1 MMATCNGRNMLQL
14 ATQFIRD
21 VLWGQWLEFY
31 IFVWHNG
38 DVSSKKSAAISHV
51 GFTEANTMLT
61 LNRWLLNR
69 KINTNKYS
77 GPIYIIVMKN
87 TLLCFSCLKFRKML
101 IFR

>member
-14 ATQFIRD
+14 ATRFIKD
-21 VLWGQWLEFY
+21 VLWEQWLECY
-31 IFVWHNG
+31 IFLWHNG
-38 DVSSKKSAAISHV
+38 NVSCKNSAAISHV

-77 GPIYIIVMKN
+77 GLIYIIVMKQH
-87 TLLCFSCLKFRKML
+87 TFMFQLSEV
-101 IFR
+101 